1 VDSGADNCLFPAR
14 QEPGNSHTDPALL
27 RILGHDSRPS
37 TGILLKGRIE
47 IGIWD
52 SHASAFTFGLD
63 AGFCSTLEHTRCGLL
78 GQNGFFSRFKVTIDH
93 ANRYFDVGETFA

>member
-1 VDSGADNCLFPAR
+1 M
-14 QEPGNSHTDPALL
+14 
-27 RILGHDSRPS
+27 
-37 TGILLKGRIE
+37 KGRIE